1 MIVFIGTQES
11 GFFIEEIIQ
20 DEEIVFTNDIDI
32 NNLENVALHKNYSC
46 IIVDI
51 SIWLEPYNEIVDA
64 LIKVAAAY
72 HGKLIIYAAGYSI
85 DCKLCTALR
94 IRGITNIIT
103 SSILSYVKEEF
114 LDRKSVV

>member
-46 IIVDI
+46 
-51 SIWLEPYNEIVDA
+51 SHEFN
-64 LIKVAAAY
+64 
-72 HGKLIIYAAGYSI
+72 HG
-85 DCKLCTALR
+85 
-94 IRGITNIIT
+94 
-103 SSILSYVKEEF
+103 
-114 LDRKSVV
+114 